1 MKCEI
6 ASSIMP
12 LQKEKQ
18 LQNWKSNF
26 KMPKKRQK
34 VLCRKKSNEVEKDL
48 NEKLYEESL
57 M

>member
-1 MKCEI
+1 
-6 ASSIMP
+6 MP